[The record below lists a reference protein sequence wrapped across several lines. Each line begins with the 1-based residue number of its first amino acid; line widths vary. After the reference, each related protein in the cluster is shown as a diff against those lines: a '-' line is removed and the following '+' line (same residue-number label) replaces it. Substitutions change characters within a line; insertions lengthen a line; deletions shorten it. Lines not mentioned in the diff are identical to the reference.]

1 MTTRLRSASISKGFP
16 VNYCSGFRSLS
27 MASAFEVDGL
37 YHFATLSSLCSL
49 VFMSLSMYLVES
61 MYFTFVDQF
70 SWLRFW
76 HHSFIINTETLQF
89 TVAGVSR
96 QNFNLEVNAVDYGF
110 EPTNTPRTDRSVEFL
125 SSLLF
130 SFLHG
135 LSSDLSFDEN
145 TLGSRQPH
153 SW

>member
-1 MTTRLRSASISKGFP
+1 MT
-16 VNYCSGFRSLS
+16 
-27 MASAFEVDGL
+27 
-37 YHFATLSSLCSL
+37 
-49 VFMSLSMYLVES
+49 
-61 MYFTFVDQF
+61 
-70 SWLRFW
+70 
-76 HHSFIINTETLQF
+76 SFILQHLNHLHLTSCHINFDT
-89 TVAGVSR
+89 GVSR

-153 SW
+153 S